1 MKMTKSDLRSI
12 IKEVLK
18 EELLTGNYLTEA
30 VTSADNLIATYIC
43 KNPEFETACKDGNA
57 TQIMSIIDA
66 EMEANNM
73 YTPGAKKLR
82 NDVFRMTRGYA
93 KVPAKI
99 GEQILF
105 FVWNSQMSGTGDGVI
120 KVGRVG

>member
-1 MKMTKSDLRSI
+1 MKMTKSDLRSMI
-12 IKEVLK
+12 REVLK
-18 EELLTGNYLTEA
+18 EELLTKGYLTEA
-30 VTSADNLIATYIC
+30 VTSAENLIATYIC
-43 KNPEFETACKDGNA
+43 NNPEFETACLTGNA

-82 NDVFRMTRGYA
+82 NDVFRMTRGNA
-93 KVPAKI
+93 KVPVKI

-105 FVWNSQMSGTGDGVI
+105 FVWNSQLSGTGDGVL
-120 KVGRVG
+120 KVG

>member
-1 MKMTKSDLRSI
+1 MKMTKSDLRSM

-18 EELLTGNYLTEA
+18 EELLTGSYLTEG
-30 VTSADNLIATYIC
+30 VTSAENLIATYIC
-43 KNPEFETACKDGNA
+43 NNPEFETACLTGNA

-82 NDVFRMTRGYA
+82 NDVFRMTRGNA

-105 FVWNSQMSGTGDGVI
+105 FVWNSQLSGTGDGVL
-120 KVGRVG
+120 KVG